1 MIQNTSSTMQLK
13 ILLRNVTK
21 PPVWRR
27 VLIPSDLARQ
37 KTAAVLGTI
46 RSQKDSGEADDPKYS
61 DLGES
66 DADVRHYRS
75 LMHSGEEMWDREYK
89 GPGDPHEADDYY
101 DDEDDRDE
109 TDDDDME
116 GDTDF
121 DELAYTYQHPEYP
134 KTLEM

>member
-46 RSQKDSGEADDPKYS
+46 RSQKDSGEADDPKI
-61 DLGES
+61 L
-66 DADVRHYRS
+66 
-75 LMHSGEEMWDREYK
+75 
-89 GPGDPHEADDYY
+89 
-101 DDEDDRDE
+101 
-109 TDDDDME
+109 
-116 GDTDF
+116 
-121 DELAYTYQHPEYP
+121 
-134 KTLEM
+134 TLENLMLMCATIVV

>member
-1 MIQNTSSTMQLK
+1 MILNTETQSLSLFSVSLCLCVDINYLCSSAYMIQNTSSTMQLK

-37 KTAAVLGTI
+37 KTAVVLGAI

-75 LMHSGEEMWDREYK
+75 LMHSGEEMWDRE
-89 GPGDPHEADDYY
+89 
-101 DDEDDRDE
+101 
-109 TDDDDME
+109 
-116 GDTDF
+116 
-121 DELAYTYQHPEYP
+121 
-134 KTLEM
+134 